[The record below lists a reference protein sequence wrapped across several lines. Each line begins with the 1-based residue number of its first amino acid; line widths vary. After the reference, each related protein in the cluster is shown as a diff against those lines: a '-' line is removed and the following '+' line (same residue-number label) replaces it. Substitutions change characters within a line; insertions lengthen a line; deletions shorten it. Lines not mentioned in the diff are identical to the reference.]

1 MQPTDPCLLDS
12 GEEMLRSQGSP
23 TQQKGQQVRTAG
35 QASVI
40 SELSLVSKDWF
51 LSGTGCFLGVELR
64 PLKPCLC
71 SELSAKLLTGS
82 QASQTRREHR
92 ELGTG
97 GMGGLWFTP
106 VSAVQSTRMGLEE
119 EEGALTRD

>member
-1 MQPTDPCLLDS
+1 M
-12 GEEMLRSQGSP
+12 
-23 TQQKGQQVRTAG
+23 
-35 QASVI
+35 I

-82 QASQTRREHR
+82 QASQTHREHR